1 MVSTPK
7 VGLNFVAEYQVSG
20 LPFISK
26 GSAATAPAEIAFNY
40 IAKSIT
46 LINNDSTNGL
56 KIGFTLAGTNGTN
69 YIQLDAGKSI
79 TFDIRCKK
87 IFLASTAG
95 TCSYSLLAS
104 LTGIEQQQM
113 GELTG
118 STGSGS
124 FGWPGVG

>member
-1 MVSTPK
+1 MNITPK
-7 VGLNFVAEYQVSG
+7 PGLNLVAEYQVSG
-20 LPFISK
+20 LPFVSK
-26 GSAATAPAEIAFNY
+26 GSATTTPAEVAFQY

-46 LINNDSTNGL
+46 FVNNDSTNGL
-56 KIGFTLAGTNGTN
+56 KIGFTLNGVGGTN
-69 YIQLDAGKSI
+69 YIQLDAGKTI
-79 TFDIRCKK
+79 VIEVRCKK

-104 LTGIEQQQM
+104 LTGIEQQMM

-118 STGSGS
+118 TIGSGS